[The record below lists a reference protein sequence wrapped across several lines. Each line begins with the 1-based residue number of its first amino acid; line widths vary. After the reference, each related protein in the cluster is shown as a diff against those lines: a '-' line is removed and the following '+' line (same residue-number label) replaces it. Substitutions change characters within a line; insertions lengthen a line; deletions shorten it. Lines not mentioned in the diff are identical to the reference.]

1 MKHIEFVRLLKGN
14 NSLEYTNMPWPCQQ
28 ISDEPELVGLVIFTS
43 WYVEMPSS
51 EKYTF
56 IMFDEICS
64 EAARFEI

>member
-1 MKHIEFVRLLKGN
+1 
-14 NSLEYTNMPWPCQQ
+14 MPWPCQQ